1 MPEDCCSVP
10 NTSSEIN
17 NPNHKTAIQERYGA
31 AAIEKESCLCT
42 PVSFNP
48 KYLEAIPEE
57 VIERDYGCG
66 DPTKWVKYN
75 DVVLNHVSKNI
86 RKLYFYAQESI

>member
-57 VIERDYGCG
+57 VL
-66 DPTKWVKYN
+66 
-75 DVVLNHVSKNI
+75 LN
-86 RKLYFYAQESI
+86 